1 MKDKNIEIDKYF
13 SETAATVIYIAG
25 CICGIY
31 VAYISYSENLS
42 MFERIANGVLYPIS
56 YGFGFGFIYFILCF
70 ILACVVKDRL
80 KQNTIILIT
89 TIIAVAAG
97 LFVSLLR

>member
-1 MKDKNIEIDKYF
+1 MKDEISIKEYF
-13 SETAATVIYIAG
+13 SDTAATVIYLAG

-31 VAYISYSENLS
+31 VAYTSYSENLS
-42 MFERIANGVLYPIS
+42 LFERIANGVLYPIS
-56 YGFGFGFIYFILCF
+56 YGFGFVFIYGILCF
-70 ILACVVKDRL
+70 FLACVVRNRL

-89 TIIAVAAG
+89 TIIAAAAG

>member
-1 MKDKNIEIDKYF
+1 MKNEISIEKYF
-13 SETAATVIYIAG
+13 SDTAAIVIYLAG

-31 VAYISYSENLS
+31 VAYTSYSENLS
-42 MFERIANGVLYPIS
+42 LFERIANGVGYPIS
-56 YGFGFGFIYFILCF
+56 YGLAFVVIYFILSF
-70 ILACVVKDRL
+70 SLACVVRDRL